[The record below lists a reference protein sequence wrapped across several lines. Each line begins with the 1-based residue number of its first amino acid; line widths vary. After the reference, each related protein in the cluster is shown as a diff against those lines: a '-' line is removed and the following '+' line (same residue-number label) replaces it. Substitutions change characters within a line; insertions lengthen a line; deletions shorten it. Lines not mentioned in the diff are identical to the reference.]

1 MLIAVTVAWYAGGLL
16 LYHTRYTLP
25 ACYGVMAIPSWC
37 AALVQ
42 DTRSCRYIQYT
53 HTHTHTHTHTRH
65 EWHAQVRNVAGDL
78 TESVELID
86 KFDNPKK
93 GKTSQCYRINYRSMD
108 RSLTNE
114 EVCTLN

>member
-1 MLIAVTVAWYAGGLL
+1 MLEVYCYTTHVIPCLLVTVLWRYRAGA
-16 LYHTRYTLP
+16 P
-25 ACYGVMAIPSWC
+25 
-37 AALVQ
+37 
-42 DTRSCRYIQYT
+42 RSYKIHVHAGTYNT
-53 HTHTHTHTHTRH
+53 HTHTHTYTHTHTRH

>member
-1 MLIAVTVAWYAGGLL
+1 M
-16 LYHTRYTLP
+16 
-25 ACYGVMAIPSWC
+25 
-37 AALVQ
+37 
-42 DTRSCRYIQYT
+42 
-53 HTHTHTHTHTRH
+53 
-65 EWHAQVRNVAGDL
+65 AGDL